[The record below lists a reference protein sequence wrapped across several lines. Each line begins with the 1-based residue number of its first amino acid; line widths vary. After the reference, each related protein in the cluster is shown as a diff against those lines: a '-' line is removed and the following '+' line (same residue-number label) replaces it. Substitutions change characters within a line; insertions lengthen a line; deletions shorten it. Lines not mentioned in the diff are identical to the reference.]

1 MRSCRAVSGLN
12 GLKSNLQVH
21 TSHQRLHC
29 WPARKGKNQKVIVSS
44 GATYLSPVAVSTVIE
59 RTAGEEAPTPAGKL
73 LDQRI
78 LYGPQFSQVNQNSE
92 RSNIEVWNSCWLD
105 QVQGYL

>member
-12 GLKSNLQVH
+12 GLKGNLQVH

-44 GATYLSPVAVSTVIE
+44 GATYLSPVAVSTIME
-59 RTAGEEAPTPAGKL
+59 HTAGEEAPTPAEKL
-73 LDQRI
+73 I
-78 LYGPQFSQVNQNSE
+78 SKSGIAAGWIGSQATCKNKDISE
-92 RSNIEVWNSCWLD
+92 C
-105 QVQGYL
+105 